1 LLRTLLSQAG
11 ACLIMDAGAV
21 SFRFNFGDSG
31 EAEPSGTVPQPA
43 GGAEDAAAAVSAR
56 EEFPLLEVRRCHARA
71 GVACRVLTLRRCVQ
85 PPGAA
90 WRAEEVAIGADG
102 FTLLKARRC
111 LARLR
116 LRCAPRRVVTLTSLP
131 QADGTLVKAAAATLA
146 GGVSATDLVPG
157 RYEGTSTSLAPR
169 VRSP

>member
-1 LLRTLLSQAG
+1 MLRTLLSQAG

-21 SFRFNFGDSG
+21 SFRFNFDASG
-31 EAEPSGTVPQPA
+31 EAEAPIAAPQPA
-43 GGAEDAAAAVSAR
+43 GGADDLAAAFGAR

-111 LARLR
+111 LAR
-116 LRCAPRRVVTLTSLP
+116 CVCAAPR
-131 QADGTLVKAAAATLA
+131 A
-146 GGVSATDLVPG
+146 
-157 RYEGTSTSLAPR
+157 
-169 VRSP
+169 